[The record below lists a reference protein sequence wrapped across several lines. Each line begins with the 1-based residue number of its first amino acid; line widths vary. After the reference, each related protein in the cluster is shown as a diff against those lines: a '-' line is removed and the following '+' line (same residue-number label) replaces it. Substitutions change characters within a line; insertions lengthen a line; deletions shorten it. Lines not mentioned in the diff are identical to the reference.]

1 MSRHAERLNPQRAA
15 LNTRR
20 INLFLQPAPG
30 DHKRQFLQ
38 LLACVI
44 CSQALFHAILHTP
57 TAHTVYNNTH
67 RGGGLVFCER
77 SLPGYGSNLSLCAR
91 DRVLKFRQL
100 LMLFFVS
107 MLFGNIYSHG
117 ARAPLGSCERTLFR
131 IQHHSIFSAHCLAN
145 IVLYCQIMEENMQ
158 KSIGGNGLT
167 WKRYKFWYGIDVKQH
182 TLFPLLKS

>member
-44 CSQALFHAILHTP
+44 CLQALFHAILHTP

-100 LMLFFVS
+100 LMLFLSLSSSAIFTHTVR
-107 MLFGNIYSHG
+107 
-117 ARAPLGSCERTLFR
+117 ARPWD
-131 IQHHSIFSAHCLAN
+131 LAN
-145 IVLYCQIMEENMQ
+145 VLFFAYSTTQFFPHIVLQI
-158 KSIGGNGLT
+158 
-167 WKRYKFWYGIDVKQH
+167 
-182 TLFPLLKS
+182 LFSTVRLWRKMCRNQSEAMG